1 MRDRIRVLLVD
12 DDDLLR
18 STVKSVLTL
27 SGYEVRAAPTAE
39 FALEILEEVDPDMIL
54 TDNTM
59 PGMSGAEML
68 KKLPPKYLAR
78 TTIWS
83 GATLDAAFLPV
94 PVRYKPLSKE
104 ELLEVVESGV
114 ARGKLFGKRILI
126 EQGGVFDGNAW
137 QFEDAFFSWPTE
149 ESVRSFCSKEGWA
162 VEFLPEEDQ
171 AC

>member
-1 MRDRIRVLLVD
+1 VRDRIRVLLVD
-12 DDDLLR
+12 DNDLLR
-18 STVKSVLTL
+18 STVNSVLTL

-54 TDNTM
+54 TDNDM
-59 PGMSGAEML
+59 PGMNGTEML

-83 GATLDAAFLPV
+83 GGTLDAAYLPV
-94 PVRYKPLSKE
+94 PARYKPLSKE
-104 ELLEVVESGV
+104 ELLAEVEQAV
-114 ARGKLFGKRILI
+114 ARGKLFGKRILV
-126 EQGGVFDGNAW
+126 ERGEVFDGNVG

-149 ESVRSFCSKEGWA
+149 ELVRDFCAKEGWA

-171 AC
+171 TC